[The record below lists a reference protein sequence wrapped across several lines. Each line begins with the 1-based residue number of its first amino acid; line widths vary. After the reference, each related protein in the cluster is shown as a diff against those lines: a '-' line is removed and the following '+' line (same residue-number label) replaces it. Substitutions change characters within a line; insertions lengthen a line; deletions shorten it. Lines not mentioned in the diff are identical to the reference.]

1 MKDTLKEGVIGGVV
15 ITAVILA
22 GLVSLLIIFNE
33 PYGKAF
39 QMHSLDDVT
48 ECTCQRNGLY
58 QNVLFS
64 QEYVLTQDGQVS
76 YVGALDPEFP
86 ACPQIC
92 AKVGGH
98 AV

>member
-15 ITAVILA
+15 IAAVVLA
-22 GLVSLLIIFNE
+22 GLVSLLIIFNQ

-39 QMHSLDDVT
+39 QMQSLEEVT
-48 ECTCQRNGLY
+48 ECTCRMNGVY

-64 QEYVLTQDGQVS
+64 QEYVLTQDGRVS
-76 YVGALDPEFP
+76 FVGGLDANLP
-86 ACPQIC
+86 ACPQVC
-92 AKVGGH
+92 AKIGAH